1 MACKFWKVGIF
12 STVNSAVLTSTV
24 FSLDVVKDQSGHP
37 NWKQYQLGIQDED
50 LFSMLIT
57 AKLVVLLLSRELRL
71 RFSKVIKYIH
81 WTMER

>member
-37 NWKQYQLGIQDED
+37 N
-50 LFSMLIT
+50 
-57 AKLVVLLLSRELRL
+57 
-71 RFSKVIKYIH
+71 
-81 WTMER
+81 